1 MTPDLMLL
9 WGVLPMTANKNYK
22 KIPADQLQEFL
33 AFRNRHATTRPK
45 KGKGSYNRNSFKKGQ

>member
-1 MTPDLMLL
+1 MT
-9 WGVLPMTANKNYK
+9 VNKTYK

-33 AFRNRHATTRPK
+33 AFRNRHAITRPK